1 MNNDARLTPATQ
13 NIERV
18 ADLEKKFLESRTTV
32 ERIGDVIGS
41 FAGSMLFVVLHLVGF
56 TLWFLINDHK
66 FPGIPAFDPYPYL
79 FLSMAVSIEAVLL
92 STFVLMKQNRMSK
105 RAEQRD
111 HLTLQ
116 IDILTEQETTKNLQL
131 LQLICDHLGIK
142 DVQQD
147 PEVKVLAEET
157 VVHQLA
163 EDLKQKLPEE

>member
-1 MNNDARLTPATQ
+1 MNSEDRLTPATQ

-32 ERIGDVIGS
+32 DSIGDVIGS
-41 FAGSMLFVVLHLVGF
+41 FAGSMLFVVLHLVLF
-56 TLWFLINDHK
+56 ALWFLINNHK
-66 FPGIPAFDPYPYL
+66 IPGIPVFDPYPYM
-79 FLSMAVSIEAVLL
+79 FLSLAVSMEAVLL

-131 LQLICDHLGIK
+131 LQLICDHLGIQ
-142 DVQQD
+142 DIHQD
-147 PEVKVLAEET
+147 PDVKVLAEET